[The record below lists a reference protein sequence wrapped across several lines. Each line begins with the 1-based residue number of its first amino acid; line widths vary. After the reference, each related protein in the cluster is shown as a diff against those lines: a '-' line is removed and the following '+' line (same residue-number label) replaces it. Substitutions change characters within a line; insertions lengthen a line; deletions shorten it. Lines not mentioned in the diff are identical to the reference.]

1 MTFEESRHKSA
12 TFERTSSN
20 FCDLLKNILLCCINI
35 NFTLYIWPQI
45 TYTNQSINWLLDP
58 LFASNACSA
67 ARYFTV
73 VTLIAK
79 IDKLSSLFWPTVYKG
94 EENQFVFVAVE
105 NFEQKLTPRVNT
117 VLDQSKLYNSKLCQ
131 KTIVCELPSSS
142 QQLQSPPRKISK
154 RRNKLRDS
162 LDVNTAG

>member
-94 EENQFVFVAVE
+94 EEN
-105 NFEQKLTPRVNT
+105 KLF
-117 VLDQSKLYNSKLCQ
+117 
-131 KTIVCELPSSS
+131 
-142 QQLQSPPRKISK
+142 
-154 RRNKLRDS
+154 
-162 LDVNTAG
+162 